1 MEQVIENAVTQ
12 LAISK
17 AIDEKKEQRANVD
30 FTMVSF
36 ALGGK
41 DYAIDILKV
50 KEIAKADRFTYVPN
64 TAPFVVGVYNLRGE
78 IIPILD
84 LRIFFNLEVIER
96 SDDELENMIIIAFG
110 EQKYGVV
117 VDRIEKVIGIQRN
130 TIQPPHPLF
139 GDINIKYIYGIIEND
154 AHMYILLDVERI
166 FGIDSSTDFEKKE
179 IKIVRKDADSQQSSA
194 PQQSTDDASI
204 KTAVSL
210 PPTKMAEVLSQM
222 PQQQPNSANEQLSTQ
237 AVAPIVKVVSPSE
250 QKIAEVIKT
259 AEIVKTAEN
268 KVPENVSSDSQNA
281 EDFDLKFVI
290 ENLKTLQNF
299 YMSSLNQAWLL
310 KRFYQW
316 KNERGDNNVQLTD
329 NSVAKDFMSPF
340 YSQCAL
346 KFWNKEYADAIY
358 ALLPENSAKQ
368 IQVWNPGCGSGYEA
382 YSLACLLKK
391 RYPDARI
398 KIYAQDNDLIL
409 ISSAPL
415 LLIPEADAEGW
426 YKPYITKTVSG
437 DLLFSPEIRDSI
449 LFEYHDCTNMNITP
463 DVDIIFSREFLSFIP
478 QKALENVLGDFHE
491 KIKENGI
498 IIVGD
503 NEVLEDHTKW
513 LEKVQGSVVV
523 YNKQ

>member
-1 MEQVIENAVTQ
+1 MENAVTQ
-12 LAISK
+12 LAINK
-17 AIDEKKEQRANVD
+17 AIDEKKEQHANVD
-30 FTMVSF
+30 FKMVSF

-166 FGIDSSTDFEKKE
+166 FGIDSSNDFEKNE
-179 IKIVRKDADSQQSSA
+179 IKVVRKEADSQQSSA
-194 PQQSTDDASI
+194 PQQSTGDVNI
-204 KTAVSL
+204 KTPVSV
-210 PPTKMAEVLSQM
+210 PPPKIAEVLSQM
-222 PQQQPNSANEQLSTQ
+222 PQQQPNLANKQLATQ
-237 AVAPIVKVVSPSE
+237 AVAPIIKVVPPSE
-250 QKIAEVIKT
+250 PKIAKVVETAKT
-259 AEIVKTAEN
+259 I
-268 KVPENVSSDSQNA
+268 VPENVSSDLPNA
-281 EDFDLKFVI
+281 EYFDLKFVV
-290 ENLKTLQNF
+290 ESLKTLQNF
-299 YMSSLNQAWLL
+299 YMSSLNQTWLL

-316 KNERGDNNVQLTD
+316 KNERGANNVQLTD
-329 NSVAKDFMSPF
+329 NSVAKAFMSPF

-346 KFWNKEYADAIY
+346 KFWNKKYADAIY